1 MRTPIEQKL
10 ANRMTL
16 LAKNTGNSLITLEA
30 SMGMVGP
37 EGLEPPTKR
46 L

>member
-1 MRTPIEQKL
+1 MEQKSANLSTQL
-10 ANRMTL
+10 AQIAHKRLTS
-16 LAKNTGNSLITLEA
+16 LAS